1 MSAPPGILSW
11 TSAGLRY
18 RPGRALL
25 AAASVGAGS
34 ALVALVLGF
43 QSGYRDALARDVEAL
58 GYQVL
63 VTGQGCPHEA
73 ATLMLRGGT
82 IPMYVTEEVARR
94 VEAQPEVAASTRFL
108 MQAVP
113 GTAPGESQL
122 VVGADDAFRAL
133 KPGATFQR
141 GGWFSGPGAKEV
153 VAGYTVAEYKRLE
166 LGDEIPVRGEPHKLV
181 GVLDRLGTQDDATLF
196 LPLAHAQELFEKR
209 DRITGIGLRL
219 HDLEQAG
226 PLIERLYETPSIQV
240 VRLAQV
246 QETVLGVLRG
256 VRALL
261 LALAAVALAAAGM
274 GALAALLLTQAER
287 APDLG
292 LLRALGARRGLLFR
306 LAWSDALAVGLLGAV
321 LGPALALLLRG
332 AAEAFIRASLTF
344 VPAGAVVAPSAG
356 ALGFSA
362 AIALAVAL
370 LAGLPPAWRAAA
382 RPPSETMRGGAA

>member
-1 MSAPPGILSW
+1 MSVPPGILSW

-43 QSGYRDALARDVEAL
+43 QSGYRDALARDIEAL

-82 IPMYVTEEVARR
+82 IPMYVTDEVSRH
-94 VEAQPEVAASTRFL
+94 VVSQPEVAASTRFL

-113 GTAPGESQL
+113 GDAPGQSQL
-122 VVGADDAFRAL
+122 VVGADDAFCAL

-141 GGWFSGPGAKEV
+141 GGWFSGPAAKEV
-153 VAGYTVAEYKRLE
+153 IAGYAVAEYKRLE
-166 LGDEIPVRGEPHKLV
+166 LGDEVKVRGEPHKLV

-196 LPLAHAQELFEKR
+196 LPLQHAQELFEKR
-209 DRITGIGLRL
+209 DRVTGIGLRL
-219 HDLEQAG
+219 HDLETAG

-261 LALAAVALAAAGM
+261 LALAAVALAAAGL

-292 LLRALGARRGLLFR
+292 LLRALGARRALLFR
-306 LAWSDALAVGLLGAV
+306 LAWSDALAVGLLGA
-321 LGPALALLLRG
+321 LIGPALALLLRG
-332 AAEAFIRASLTF
+332 AAEGFIRASLTF
-344 VPAGAVVAPSAG
+344 VPAGAVVAPSLG
-356 ALGFSA
+356 ALLFSA
-362 AIALAVAL
+362 ALALCVAL

-382 RPPSETMRGGAA
+382 RPPAQTMRGGAA

>member
-11 TSAGLRY
+11 TLAGLRY

-43 QSGYRDALARDVEAL
+43 QSGYRDALAHDVEAL

-82 IPMYVTEEVARR
+82 IPMYVTEEVARH

-113 GTAPGESQL
+113 GPTPGETQL
-122 VVGADDAFRAL
+122 IVGADDAFCAL

-141 GGWFSGPGAKEV
+141 GGWFSGQGEKEV
-153 VAGYTVAEYKRLE
+153 VAGYAVAEYKRLE
-166 LGDEIPVRGEPHKLV
+166 LGDEITVRGEPHRLV
-181 GVLDRLGTQDDATLF
+181 GVLDRLGTQDDGTLF
-196 LPLAHAQELFEKR
+196 LPLAEAQQLFEKR
-209 DRITGIGLRL
+209 DRVTGIGLRL
-219 HDLEQAG
+219 LDLEQAG
-226 PLIERLYETPSIQV
+226 PLIERLYQTPSIQV
-240 VRLAQV
+240 VRLSQV

-261 LALAAVALAAAGM
+261 LALAAVALSASGL
-274 GALAALLLTQAER
+274 GALSALLLTQAER

-292 LLRALGARRGLLFR
+292 LLRALGAPRGLLFR

-321 LGPALALLLRG
+321 LGPVLALLLRG
-332 AAEAFIRASLTF
+332 AAEGFVRASLTF
-344 VPAGAVVAPSAG
+344 VPAGAVIAPSPG
-356 ALGFSA
+356 ALA
-362 AIALAVAL
+362 ASSGLALAIAL
-370 LAGLPPAWRAAA
+370 LAGLVPAWRAAA
-382 RPPSETMRGGAA
+382 RPPAQTMRGGAA